1 MNDRKPM
8 SLQEAVKSENSFA
21 ISQIVAATALDMLVG
36 FKGLAHTVHRD
47 AEEDFRGGVGTKVRI
62 RRPEVLKAGNFNG
75 SVNSMVQPVK
85 DTTIE
90 LEITDHALS
99 AVEITDKEM
108 RFDLYT
114 FEQQIT
120 LPQSAGVGD
129 YLEENIAK
137 TMNQRTAEGAPGL
150 ITMKA
155 DQPRHAIIDAG
166 TVLDKSRTAGRRWL
180 AVSPDVKNALLKDDN
195 FSQVAQAGSDETL
208 RGGIIGEAYGF
219 TVVYSPFLADKTA
232 VAYVGSAFAMA
243 VCSPPVVRS
252 EFSASAG
259 HQGYSMRWLMTF
271 NDDSLNQRSI
281 MDAYVGSTVLDER
294 RSVGI
299 KLA

>member
-1 MNDRKPM
+1 MTEQKPM
-8 SLQEAVKSENSFA
+8 TVQEAVQSENSFA

-36 FKGLAHTVHRD
+36 FKGLSHTVHRD

-85 DTTIE
+85 ETTVE

-108 RFDLYT
+108 RFDLHT

-120 LPQSAGVGD
+120 IPQSAGVGD

-137 TMNQRTAEGAPGL
+137 TMNKRTADGASGL

-166 TVLDKSRTAGRRWL
+166 TVLDKSRTLGRRWL
-180 AVSPDVKNALLKDDN
+180 AVSPDVKNVLLKDDN
-195 FSQVAQAGSDETL
+195 FSQVARAGTDETL

-219 TVVYSPFLADKTA
+219 TVVYSPYLADKTA

-243 VCSPPVVRS
+243 VCSPPTVRS

-294 RSVGI
+294 RSVGL

>member
-1 MNDRKPM
+1 MTEQPM
-8 SLQEAVKSENSFA
+8 SVQEAVLSENSFA
-21 ISQIVAATALDMLVG
+21 ISQIIASTALDMLVG
-36 FKGLAHTVHRD
+36 FKGLSHTVHRD
-47 AEEDFRGGVGTKVRI
+47 AERDFRGGVGTKVRI

-85 DTTIE
+85 ETTVE

-108 RFDLYT
+108 RFDLHT
-114 FEQQIT
+114 FEEQIT

-129 YLEENIAK
+129 YLEQNIAN
-137 TMNQRTAEGAPGL
+137 TMNKRSVDGASGL
-150 ITMKA
+150 ITINA
-155 DQPRHAIIDAG
+155 AQPRHAIIDAG
-166 TVLDKSRTAGRRWL
+166 TVLDKGRTLGRRWL
-180 AVSPDVKNALLKDDN
+180 AVSPDVKNVLLKDDN
-195 FSQVAQAGSDETL
+195 FSQVAQAGTDETL
-208 RGGIIGEAYGF
+208 RGGVIGEAYGF
-219 TVVYSPFLADKTA
+219 TVVYSPYLADKTA

-271 NDDSLNQRSI
+271 NEDSLNQRSI
-281 MDAYVGSTVLDER
+281 MDAYVGSCVLDDR
-294 RSVGI
+294 RSVGL

>member
-1 MNDRKPM
+1 MTDQKPM
-8 SLQEAVKSENSFA
+8 TVQDAVKSENSFA
-21 ISQIVAATALDMLVG
+21 ISQIVAVTALETLVG

-62 RRPEVLKAGNFNG
+62 RRPEVLKAANFNG

-85 DTTIE
+85 DTTVE

-114 FEQQIT
+114 FEKQIT

-129 YLEENIAK
+129 YLEQNIAN
-137 TMNQRTAEGAPGL
+137 TMNQRTADGASGL

-155 DQPRHAIIDAG
+155 TQPRHAIIDAG

-180 AVSPDVKNALLKDDN
+180 AVSPDVKNVLLKDDN

-232 VAYVGSAFAMA
+232 VAYIGSAFAMA

-294 RSVGI
+294 RSVGL